1 MTLTDNLIPYYVWFV
16 YGFGIVSILIG
27 IVNFGMSLVT
37 MITVKGIYIPLWM
50 ILVVAVL
57 VIGFCTATGY
67 FFEKYAIW
75 SRITSHQNMNI
86 NPEIRQL
93 CEDVRYIRTMAEKE
107 KRE

>member
-1 MTLTDNLIPYYVWFV
+1 MTLTDNLIPYYVWFI

-50 ILVVAVL
+50 IFIVAGLLIVL
-57 VIGFCTATGY
+57 CTATGY
-67 FFEKYAIW
+67 FFEKYTIW
-75 SRITSHQNMNI
+75 SRVTSHQNLKI

-93 CEDVRYIRTMAEKE
+93 CEDVTYLRTLAEN
-107 KRE
+107 RDRR